1 MELIGKI
8 TKGSKIDQIYLPKK
22 RIGFSIGNYVRIT
35 PLDISI
41 ETVKRNKPYFYNI
54 EDIEPIK
61 LRISEEI
68 FNIIDKEVENKN
80 IIITG
85 SFLDYGFNFND
96 LDILIIG
103 NMLSDAEEKQIIGII
118 EEKIKN
124 NIGIKPHIIL
134 IDNKSLIKGLSTDPL
149 YQSMLSRCVSKER
162 IIYKIEP
169 EKNKINYKIL
179 DLHLLKSKVVID
191 TFDSL
196 TGEEKY
202 YYLQNLVSIYL
213 FLKLGR
219 ISKEKVEK
227 KIKELFKSDKKSLKQ
242 NLVDK
247 KEFLKNY
254 KELYKETFNLIMGG
268 VKKQDGSK

>member
-22 RIGFSIGNYVRIT
+22 RIGFSIGNYVRII

-41 ETVKRNKPYFYNI
+41 ETIKRNKPYFYNI
-54 EDIEPIK
+54 GDIEPIK
-61 LRISEEI
+61 LKITKEI
-68 FNIIDKEVENKN
+68 FAIIDKEVKNQN

-96 LDILIIG
+96 LDILIIK
-103 NMLSDAEEKQIIGII
+103 NMLNDAEEKQIIEII
-118 EEKIKN
+118 AEKIKN

-134 IDNKSLIKGLSTDPL
+134 IDNQSLIKGLSIDPL
-149 YQSMLSRCVSKER
+149 YQSMLSRCISKER
-162 IIYKIEP
+162 IIYKIDP

-179 DLHLLKSKVVID
+179 DLHLLKSKVLID

-202 YYLQNLVSIYL
+202 YYLQNMVSIYL
-213 FLKLGR
+213 FIKSRR
-219 ISKEKVEK
+219 ISKEMVEK
-227 KIKELFKSDKKSLKQ
+227 KIKELFELDKKSLKQ
-242 NLVDK
+242 NLIDK
-247 KEFLKNY
+247 KEFLKEY
-254 KELYKETFNLIMGG
+254 KKLYKKTFNLIMKG
-268 VKKQDGSK
+268 VKKQDDSK